1 MTQLVVICL
10 YLVALLAVSWL
21 ATRLFEGTARDYFLA
36 SHSIGPVM
44 LLMSIFGTTMT
55 AFALVGATGESY
67 RLGIGVLGMLA
78 SWSALVHTAV
88 FFFVGIKLWSI
99 GKRFGHLTQIQ
110 YFRDRFESDA
120 IGLLLFP
127 ALVGLV
133 IPYLLTG
140 LLGAGS
146 VVAVLTQGALPDL
159 FPATAG
165 GIPAWLTNLIISAV
179 VLLYISFGGLRGAAW
194 ANTFQ
199 TIVFLVTGVTATTLI
214 AGKLGG
220 AQAATQAVLAAHPE
234 KLILGD
240 ALPPLVFLAYG
251 LIPLSVGT
259 FPHVFQHWLTARSAK
274 AFKLTIVGHPLFI
287 ALLWTPC
294 VLIGVWATSA
304 VMPDG
309 SLVVPVDHPPNSE
322 LGLMVQKLTTPV
334 IGGLLGAG
342 ILAAIMS
349 SLDSQFLA
357 ISSIFTNDIVGHY
370 VSREHIDDRQRV
382 RLGRLFVV
390 LIVALTFGLS
400 LLEPRSVFALGV
412 WCFSGFTALF
422 PLVVAA
428 LYWKRTTS
436 AGAMASILTAAAVW
450 FLLFR
455 DSNYAADPNYE
466 FLGLMPVVTMIFAA
480 IVALVGVSLVTAP
493 PSAATIEKFFPAK
506 H

>member
-1 MTQLVVICL
+1 MARLDL
-10 YLVALLAVSWL
+10 RLALLAIGWL

-67 RLGIGVLGMLA
+67 RLGFGVLGMLA

-99 GKRFGHLTQIQ
+99 GKRLGYITQIQ

-146 VVAVLTQGALPDL
+146 VVVVVTQGALPDL

-165 GIPAWLTNLIISAV
+165 GIPAWLTNLVISAV
-179 VLLYISFGGLRGAAW
+179 VLAYISLGGLRGAAW

-199 TIVFLVTGVTATTLI
+199 TIVFLLTGITATVLI

-220 AQAATQAVLAAHPE
+220 AQAATQAVLSAHPE
-234 KLILGD
+234 KLIVGG
-240 ALPPLVFLAYG
+240 AVPPLEFLAYG

-274 AFKLTIVGHPLFI
+274 AFKLTVVGHPLFI

-309 SLVVPVDHPPNSE
+309 SLVVPLEHPPNSE
-322 LGLMVQKLTTPV
+322 LGLMVQKLTTPF

-370 VSREHIDDRQRV
+370 VSADRIDDRQRV
-382 RLGRLFVV
+382 RLGRVFVV
-390 LIVALTFGLS
+390 LIVGLTFGLS

-428 LYWKRTTS
+428 LYWKRTTR
-436 AGAMASILTAAAVW
+436 AGAIASIVAATVVW
-450 FLLFR
+450 FLLFQ
-455 DSNYAADPNYE
+455 DSNYAADPAYS
-466 FLGLMPVVTMIFAA
+466 FLGLMPVVTMTFVA
-480 IVALVGVSLVTAP
+480 IVALVGVSLVTTP
-493 PSAATIEKFFPAK
+493 PTAATLEKFFPTK